1 MKRFRVFLRGENFL
15 LSVEGTAKRLGF
27 YTTRFLEAPDER
39 AAEQQAVESLRQNEE
54 LRSGVLNDPSDPP
67 MLFAEE
73 IEEIPSFEGMEDR
86 DLGLAFFDDES
97 S

>member
-1 MKRFRVFLRGENFL
+1 MKVDGAAR
-15 LSVEGTAKRLGF
+15 RLGF
-27 YTTRFLEAPDER
+27 YTTRFLEAPDEG
-39 AAEQQAVESLRQNEE
+39 AAELQAIESLRRNER

-73 IEEIPSFEGMEDR
+73 IEEIPTSESIENR
-86 DLGLAFFDDES
+86 DLGLGFFEDES